1 MSFDEN
7 NFEKLRF
14 DPFGFDNII
23 FNNINDPDEN
33 ILHNLSQI
41 DTAFYAVEEA
51 TTSFKKIQ

>member
-1 MSFDEN
+1 MSFDEK

-23 FNNINDPDEN
+23 LNNINDPDEN
-33 ILHNLSQI
+33 IFNNLSQI
-41 DTAFYAVEEA
+41 DTVFQAVEEA